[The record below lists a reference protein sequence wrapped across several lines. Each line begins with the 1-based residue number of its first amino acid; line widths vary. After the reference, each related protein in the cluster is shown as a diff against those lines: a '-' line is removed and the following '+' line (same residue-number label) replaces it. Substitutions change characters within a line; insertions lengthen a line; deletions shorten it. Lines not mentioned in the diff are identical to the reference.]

1 MIAGPDRQARAV
13 IAGPDRQARAVIEL
27 NDKASPVQFSLKIPE
42 GQNMGLI
49 NEQND
54 EQMVERLAGKA
65 GNIIAML
72 RSVLQHRRGWTLQR
86 RSFLRRALQAMPV
99 TKQSVRS
106 KARLLWSPPRVGRST
121 ILETM

>member
-1 MIAGPDRQARAV
+1 
-13 IAGPDRQARAVIEL
+13 
-27 NDKASPVQFSLKIPE
+27 
-42 GQNMGLI
+42 MGLI
-49 NEQND
+49 NEEND

-72 RSVLQHRRGWTLQR
+72 RSVFTTPEGLDIATR
-86 RSFLRRALQAMPV
+86 RSFLRRALRAMRV

-106 KARLLWSPPRVGRST
+106 MARLLWSPPRMGRST